1 MGRVRGT
8 GHDVQDSPVMTPS
21 RDHGGCDDIS
31 CPPWCVTSSGHLHH
45 HLQHCVDLWHQG
57 PEVIVATQRIDE
69 SRIPIEMRVRLDQ
82 REQVGAR
89 GRSRHPV
96 RVACGRYSLSSDQAR
111 ELACLVGAQAVPT
124 TSDADRVPGTSS
136 RANLLSLIE
145 PNTHLDRNPAFV
157 DALGRHDDLWPLVP
171 EVNTVLQMV
180 VEVPTACDAPRR
192 ARLVITPAV
201 VLRGSHDRTVLN
213 VVPSSSNSSHMADG
227 GTESDPSAVSLPSPD
242 ANVDKRRQTWYGEA

>member
-1 MGRVRGT
+1 VRRALSRLDVRADYCYQRFGPLTVRST
-8 GHDVQDSPVMTPS
+8 GDNLCYLLSL
-21 RDHGGCDDIS
+21 G
-31 CPPWCVTSSGHLHH
+31 GHLE
-45 HLQHCVDLWHQG
+45 QHG
-57 PEVIVATQRIDE
+57 
-69 SRIPIEMRVRLDQ
+69 
-82 REQVGAR
+82 
-89 GRSRHPV
+89 
-96 RVACGRYSLSSDQAR
+96 R

-145 PNTHLDRNPAFV
+145 PNTHLDRNPVFV

-213 VVPSSSNSSHMADG
+213 VLPSSSNSSHMADG
-227 GTESDPSAVSLPSPD
+227 GTESDPSAVSLPSPE
-242 ANVDKRRQTWYGEA
+242 ANVDKRRQTW